1 MHSFK
6 KLGKWPTRADRLGC
20 QQTRMNPKKNGS
32 KSTPL
37 ESFTGMQ
44 KITTASTSKIDQA
57 RQHTK
62 PPVRGS
68 HRVPIVQT
76 NSTKPSAVFAGLG
89 LTFLWAHGMLLAVSC
104 GRVDPSYKPS
114 QNVPCPGRGRN
125 RALVTLRR
133 ELQSLPCASFLGAGR
148 VVAGWPGKVSETFR
162 RWLAPIWPPG
172 PELLLNTSRGCVVA
186 PVRGWAAKRPA
197 AGARRGAPSRGGS
210 GIRNWGAAW
219 CFRAMGV

>member
-44 KITTASTSKIDQA
+44 KITTVSTSKIDQA

-68 HRVPIVQT
+68 HRVPIVQSD
-76 NSTKPSAVFAGLG
+76 STKPSAVFAGLG
-89 LTFLWAHGMLLAVSC
+89 LTFLAAWRKCCWPFHVAVLTH
-104 GRVDPSYKPS
+104 PKPS

-133 ELQSLPCASFLGAGR
+133 ELQSLFLVRAFSALA
-148 VVAGWPGKVSETFR
+148 VLPLAGWPGKVSETFR
-162 RWLAPIWPPG
+162 RWLA
-172 PELLLNTSRGCVVA
+172 LNTSGGCVVA
-186 PVRGWAAKRPA
+186 PVRGRLAKRPDCWGSSGPSPSGFKIKKTGEKSLQRHV
-197 AGARRGAPSRGGS
+197 AGHAGT
-210 GIRNWGAAW
+210 
-219 CFRAMGV
+219 